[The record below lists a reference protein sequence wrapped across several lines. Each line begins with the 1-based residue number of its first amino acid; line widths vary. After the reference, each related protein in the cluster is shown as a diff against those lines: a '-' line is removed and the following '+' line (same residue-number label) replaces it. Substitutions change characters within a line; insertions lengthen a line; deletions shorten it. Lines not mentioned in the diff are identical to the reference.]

1 MELNF
6 NKVWGFGCSFM
17 YGTTI
22 EPHDP
27 EWVRDTVG
35 WGGIIG
41 QEFDRPSQSCAVSGF
56 GNQDIVNHFFKI
68 LPDIKKDD
76 LVIISWSN
84 PHRFY
89 YADPKWTMGSINSLS
104 NFDCLEL
111 PNRLKQ
117 MLIAQREIAL
127 LYEDDI
133 VRQQLDHI
141 ILIQEVCK
149 SRGIKVCQ
157 NNALVD
163 VTKDIDMDN
172 ADDHI
177 ISRHLSVDRENFWC
191 YNETTLTN
199 LLGLSG
205 NSDPLGGYV
214 KNNILHKQKKKGYE
228 GLWSEPDSWHHPSAK
243 GHRYISK
250 TLSEWIKN
258 NDNFKH

>member
-22 EPHDP
+22 VDGDP
-27 EWVRDTVG
+27 EYVRDTIG

-41 QEFDRPSQSCAVSGF
+41 KELDRPSQSCAVSGF
-56 GNQDIVNHFFKI
+56 GNQEIVNHFFKI

-89 YADPKWTMGSINSLS
+89 YADPNWTMGSINQMS
-104 NFDCLEL
+104 NFDILTL
-111 PNRLKQ
+111 PNRLKT
-117 MLIAQREIAL
+117 MLIASREISL
-127 LYEDDI
+127 LYEEDI
-133 VRQQLDHI
+133 VRQHLDQI

-149 SRGIKVCQ
+149 SKGIKVCQ

-163 VTKDIDMDN
+163 VTKDIDIEN
-172 ADDHI
+172 ASEHI
-177 ISRHLSVDRENFWC
+177 LSRHFTVDRENFWC
-191 YNETTLTN
+191 YNESTLTN
-199 LLGLSG
+199 LLGLAGNNDPLSG
-205 NSDPLGGYV
+205 NV
-214 KNNILHKQKKKGYE
+214 LHENKKTGFE
-228 GLWSEPDSWHHPSAK
+228 GLWSDPDSWHHPSPK
-243 GHRYISK
+243 GHRYIAK
-250 TLSEWIKN
+250 TLGEWIKN

>member
-111 PNRLKQ
+111 PDRLKQ

-127 LYEDDI
+127 LYEEDTIGPYYID
-133 VRQQLDHI
+133 
-141 ILIQEVCK
+141 
-149 SRGIKVCQ
+149 SRS
-157 NNALVD
+157 L
-163 VTKDIDMDN
+163 
-172 ADDHI
+172 
-177 ISRHLSVDRENFWC
+177 
-191 YNETTLTN
+191 
-199 LLGLSG
+199 
-205 NSDPLGGYV
+205 
-214 KNNILHKQKKKGYE
+214 
-228 GLWSEPDSWHHPSAK
+228 
-243 GHRYISK
+243 
-250 TLSEWIKN
+250 
-258 NDNFKH
+258 

>member
-111 PNRLKQ
+111 PDRLKQ

-127 LYEDDI
+127 LYEEDI

-157 NNALVD
+157 NNSLVD

-172 ADDHI
+172 ASDHI

-191 YNETTLTN
+191 YNQSTLTN
-199 LLGLSG
+199 LLGLAGNNDPLSG
-205 NSDPLGGYV
+205 NVRHED
-214 KNNILHKQKKKGYE
+214 KKKGCE